1 MSRTPII
8 MPGQV
13 YLNSEINEYLV
24 VVHSNRGDISFRG
37 QGFNGRHD
45 YERFLERF
53 GPVNPEDLTE
63 DEEQQLMAFLGEG
76 LELSTGWVEPDEEDL
91 ECY

>member
-13 YLNSEINEYLV
+13 YLNPQINEYLV
-24 VVHSNRGDISFRG
+24 VVHSNRGDISFKG
-37 QGFNGRHD
+37 VGFNGRHD

-53 GPVNPEDLTE
+53 GPVDPEDLTAA
-63 DEEQQLMAFLGEG
+63 EETQLLAL
-76 LELSTGWVEPDEEDL
+76 LPDNTKLSVGWVEPDEEDL
-91 ECY
+91 TCY